1 MSCSDFEL
9 RIFAYKCKCANHAVQ
24 TLLHHVK
31 ADNCP
36 VNLQR
41 VNGCHTCCLLKAL
54 LRQQPCLKQTDC
66 FQLQDSEADYLLL
79 CVTCEKTQ
87 LQMFDYPDILLIH
100 EWKQLKTPY
109 LPENI
114 LRQHIVWKCASAK
127 AVPSTF
133 CCPAFTS

>member
-1 MSCSDFEL
+1 MQM
-9 RIFAYKCKCANHAVQ
+9 CKPRRADIIAPCES
-24 TLLHHVK
+24 T

-66 FQLQDSEADYLLL
+66 FQLLDSEADYLLL